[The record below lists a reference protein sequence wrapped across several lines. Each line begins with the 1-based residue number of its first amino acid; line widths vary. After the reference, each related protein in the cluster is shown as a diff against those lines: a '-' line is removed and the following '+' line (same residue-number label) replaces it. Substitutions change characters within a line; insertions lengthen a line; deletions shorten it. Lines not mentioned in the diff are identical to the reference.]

1 MYSGTGNKWTKHLDF
16 IIVDVICINVAF
28 FLATLIYSGSGHMY
42 GTSLYRNVT
51 ISLTLIHF
59 CVAFFRNGYSGILR
73 RGYLKEMKDTVYHN
87 VIVMAVLFGY
97 LFLIQQSGN
106 VSRIVILLFIIIDTI
121 LMYISRI
128 LFKKFYAVRKNN
140 DNAKDKML
148 VVVSSDMATD
158 TINKINNGPDKRY
171 EIVGVALT
179 DVTDINKSDVS
190 EIEGIPVVA
199 DANSVYE
206 YARANVIN
214 DVFIRVSG
222 VNSFFVEGLA
232 YGFLNMGIKVHINV
246 EFLTHSLPNAGFET
260 INEAAVV
267 TTSINQVTVFGAFA
281 KRTLDICAG
290 LVGCL
295 ITGILF
301 IFVAPAI
308 KIADPNG
315 PIFFCQ
321 LRAGK
326 NGKPFKF
333 YKFRSMYSDAEE
345 RKKELMEQNKMD
357 GLMFKIDADPRI
369 IGSGKD
375 GTKKGLGHFLRATSI
390 DEFPNFYSILKGDMS
405 LVGTRPPTMDEY
417 EQYEAHHKSR
427 LATKPGLTG
436 MWQISGRSDMTDFE
450 EIVKLDNDYIMNWSF
465 GLDIKIILKT
475 FFVVIARKGSV

>member
-1 MYSGTGNKWTKHLDF
+1 M
-16 IIVDVICINVAF
+16 
-28 FLATLIYSGSGHMY
+28 
-42 GTSLYRNVT
+42 
-51 ISLTLIHF
+51 
-59 CVAFFRNGYSGILR
+59 
-73 RGYLKEMKDTVYHN
+73 
-87 VIVMAVLFGY
+87 
-97 LFLIQQSGN
+97 
-106 VSRIVILLFIIIDTI
+106 LL
-121 LMYISRI
+121 
-128 LFKKFYAVRKNN
+128 
-140 DNAKDKML
+140 
-148 VVVSSDMATD
+148 VVSSDMAAD
-158 TINKINNGPDKRY
+158 TINKISNGPDKRF
-171 EIVGVALT
+171 EIVGIALT
-179 DVTDINKSDVS
+179 DVMDIKESDID

-222 VNSFFVEGLA
+222 VNSFVVEGMA

-246 EFLTHSLPNAGFET
+246 EFLTHALPNAGFET
-260 INEAAVV
+260 INEVAVV
-267 TTSINQVTVFGAFA
+267 TTSINQVSPVGAFA
-281 KRTLDICAG
+281 KRALDICAG

-295 ITGILF
+295 VTGILF

-357 GLMFKIDADPRI
+357 GLMFKMDADPRI

-450 EIVKLDNDYIMNWSF
+450 EIVKLDNEYIMNWSF

-475 FFVVIARKGSV
+475 FLVVIARKGSV